1 MVKLI
6 DRYGINIVKKGK
18 IRYYSPKFKREMFD
32 YYNNKRIGAKLKGF
46 SPVQLRTK
54 SFASINC
61 LTFWGQYI

>member
-6 DRYGINIVKKGK
+6 DCYGINIVKKGK

-54 SFASINC
+54 SF
-61 LTFWGQYI
+61 T